1 METCQ
6 NCGKPFVQT
15 RSNRI
20 YCRRNCKLNYHVA
33 ENRRKNKRR
42 GVELLGGRCQR
53 CGWDEHVAG
62 FHFHHKDPSQK
73 EFRIASGNTIA
84 WDKIKT
90 ELEKC
95 VLLCSNCH
103 AVVHATSDPE
113 WVVIPG

>member
-1 METCQ
+1 VSELWQALRPDTIQ
-6 NCGKPFVQT
+6 QDLL
-15 RSNRI
+15 SSE
-20 YCRRNCKLNYHVA
+20 LQ
-33 ENRRKNKRR
+33 
-42 GVELLGGRCQR
+42 VELLGGRCQR